1 MNRETFLSILKEE
14 NVEFRV
20 DENQDVVVREEYV
33 LLYTNCGD
41 ENAYVIPVK
50 DSIAAG
56 IFETTLEPTPISKVT
71 REDLMKLVE
80 AYRNTDM

>member
-20 DENQDVVVREEYV
+20 DGIEAVVVREEYV
-33 LLYTNCGD
+33 LMKPNFGD
-41 ENAYVIPVK
+41 GIAYITP
-50 DSIAAG
+50 DNGSIECG
-56 IFETTLEPTPISKVT
+56 IFRTTLKATPLSNVT
-71 REDLMKLVE
+71 REDLMKMVN

>member
-20 DENQDVVVREEYV
+20 DENHDVVVREEYV
-33 LLYTNCGD
+33 LIEQNCGD
-41 ENAYVIPVK
+41 DTAYITPDK
-50 DSIAAG
+50 GFIEGG
-56 IFETTLEPTPISKVT
+56 IFQTTLDPTPLSNVT